1 MAERVLNITV
11 DDISTMENWEKE
23 ALFKTLL
30 ADVNMDFKNADL
42 SVSLYVD
49 SKIYNGTIPEVVLN
63 KTINKYLNR

>member
-1 MAERVLNITV
+1 MAERVLNITI
-11 DDISTMENWEKE
+11 DDISTMDGWEKE

-30 ADVNMDFKNADL
+30 ADVNMEFKNADL

-49 SKIYNGTIPEVVLN
+49 SKIYNGNIPEVVLN

>member
-1 MAERVLNITV
+1 MAEKVLNITV

-30 ADVNMDFKNADL
+30 ADVNMNFKNADL

-49 SKIYNGTIPEVVLN
+49 SKIYNGNIPEEVLN